1 MAGREETVIDAS
13 IAVKLSSYEEGTDAT
28 LRLRDEQG
36 LNSKELQIRN
46 ANEMRRRIIT
56 TYL

>member
-1 MAGREETVIDAS
+1 MIDAS